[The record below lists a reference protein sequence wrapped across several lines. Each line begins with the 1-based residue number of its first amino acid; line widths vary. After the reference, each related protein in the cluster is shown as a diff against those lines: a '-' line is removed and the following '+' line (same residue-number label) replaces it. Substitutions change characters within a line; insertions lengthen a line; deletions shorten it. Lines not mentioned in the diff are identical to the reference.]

1 MDIDLYVLVCTFIIY
16 MYQGVFFFA
25 FYGAYAGGKGG
36 ENGSKLK
43 LYRFLDA

>member
-1 MDIDLYVLVCTFIIY
+1 
-16 MYQGVFFFA
+16 MYFHYINVPGGVFFA